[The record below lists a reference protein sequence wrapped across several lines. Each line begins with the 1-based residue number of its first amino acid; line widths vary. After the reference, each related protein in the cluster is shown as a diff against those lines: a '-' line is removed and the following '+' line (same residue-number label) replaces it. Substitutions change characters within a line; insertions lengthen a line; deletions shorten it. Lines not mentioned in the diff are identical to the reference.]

1 MHPLDRS
8 SHAPDVPRDDRR
20 AVAHALALL
29 GAAGLG
35 VPSGEAH
42 SRSTASRVDG
52 TRTDTTW
59 SDVNPRGVTLG
70 DITLLAH
77 QRSAVARLQRTLPRY
92 GGALLADDVG
102 LGKTYVALAIARN
115 YGSVSV
121 IAPAALRGTW
131 REAIARA
138 GTEVAHVRLHSLQA
152 FSRRAPAPAT
162 DSPDA
167 RRPLAR
173 LVIIDEAHHLRNPAT
188 RRYAAVADWCRG
200 AHVLLLSA
208 TPVHNHER
216 DLDHLLALFLGRA
229 VHGLDAADRLR
240 LVVRRRVEDADLDV
254 PAPRV
259 HVLPSRR
266 IPDVPDVTRAIV
278 ALPAPLPTR
287 DGQAASALIA
297 LGLLRAWCSSAG
309 ACAALVQRRRL
320 RTEALANAF
329 AEGRWPT
336 RRELRSWSVGDD
348 AVQLG
353 FSALLVADAVAPAHA
368 TEPRAHPRS
377 WRGSLTDA
385 RSALRRHADA
395 LDRLWR
401 RVREV
406 AESSDRAR
414 VDAVRAVRTEWRGH
428 TVLAFTQF
436 AGTVH
441 ALGRLMRWDDGVAT
455 LTARGGRVAGGP
467 LSRAELLA
475 RVAPH
480 AHGRAEPPPHERIRL
495 LVTTDLLAEGVNLQD
510 ASVVIHLDQ
519 PWTPA
524 ALAQR
529 EGRVARLG
537 SRHRD
542 VYVCTIEPPGGAAD
556 MLAIAERLRRKARAA
571 DRSLRPE
578 AAHDR
583 AAMAPTGPPGL
594 STLLHAWCL
603 ATEVADE
610 ARPVARASSAPHG
623 GATPPAPSATLV
635 LRGARSC
642 IAQPTRAGWLAALT
656 HGDDTRLYGGWCRG
670 PSLRTVATRD
680 PRVLQALVLAAEDAR
695 TQCPA
700 TFVDDAPAAAHD
712 DRPGDT
718 HHTQEDDAT
727 PIATRVRNAV
737 HRALRRT
744 LSQWQAHALVSTL
757 DGATVRAQRA
767 LRTLLAAATLS
778 ERVALSADVRR
789 AAERLPARRGI
800 GDERALDE
808 LLRRVGRPDPRAWLA
823 ELHALLELGSARP
836 VEPAGPTV
844 ARSDRAPDGLV
855 ALLILLP

>member
-1 MHPLDRS
+1 MHPPERAFHTQD
-8 SHAPDVPRDDRR
+8 APRDAQR
-20 AVAHALALL
+20 AIAHVLALL

-35 VPSGEAH
+35 VPLVEA
-42 SRSTASRVDG
+42 RAPASSARVDG
-52 TRTDTTW
+52 TRVDATW
-59 SDVNPRGVTLG
+59 PGANPPRSTLG
-70 DITLLAH
+70 DITLLTH

-102 LGKTYVALAIARN
+102 LGKTYVALAVARD
-115 YGSVSV
+115 YTAVSV

-131 REAIARA
+131 RAAIARA
-138 GTEVAHVRLHSLQA
+138 SAEVAHVRLHSLQA
-152 FSRRAPAPAT
+152 FSRRAPARAT
-162 DSPDA
+162 DAPDVPRA
-167 RRPLAR
+167 AAR

-188 RRYAAVADWCRG
+188 RRYAVVADWCRG

-266 IPDVPDVTRAIV
+266 IPDVPDVTTAIV

-287 DGQAASALIA
+287 DGRAASALIA

-320 RTEALANAF
+320 RAEALADAL

-336 RRELRSWSVGDD
+336 RRELQSWSVGDD

-353 FSALLVADAVAPAHA
+353 FSALLVADTVGPAHA
-368 TEPRAHPRS
+368 TEPLAHARS
-377 WRGSLTDA
+377 WRGSLSDA
-385 RSALRRHADA
+385 RRALHRHAEA
-395 LDRLWR
+395 LERLWR

-406 AESSDRAR
+406 AETSDRAR
-414 VDAVRAVRTEWRGH
+414 VDAVRAVRAEWRGH
-428 TVLAFTQF
+428 TALAFTQF

-495 LVTTDLLAEGVNLQD
+495 LITTDLLAEGVNLQD

-542 VYVCTIEPPGGAAD
+542 VYVCTIEPPGGAAG
-556 MLAIAERLRRKARAA
+556 MLAIADRLRRKARAA

-578 AAHDR
+578 AAPHR
-583 AAMAPTGPPGL
+583 TEPAPSGSPAL
-594 STLLHAWCL
+594 STRLHAWCL

-610 ARPVARASSAPHG
+610 ARSVARA
-623 GATPPAPSATLV
+623 TPPPRDAAPPSASSTTLV
-635 LRGARSC
+635 LRGTR
-642 IAQPTRAGWLAALT
+642 PFTTPPVRAGWLAALAR
-656 HGDDTRLYGGWCRG
+656 GDDTRLYGGWCRG
-670 PSLRTVATRD
+670 PSLRTVASRD
-680 PRVLQALVLAAEDAR
+680 PRVLQALVLAVEDAR
-695 TQCPA
+695 TRCPP
-700 TFVDDAPAAAHD
+700 TFVHDAPAAGVD
-712 DRPGDT
+712 DRPGVT
-718 HHTQEDDAT
+718 HPAVADDAA
-727 PIATRVRNAV
+727 PSAARVCDTV

-744 LSQWQAHALVSTL
+744 LSQWQAHALVTTL

-767 LRTLLAAATLS
+767 LRGLLATATLS
-778 ERVALSADVRR
+778 ERVALTADVRR
-789 AAERLPARRGI
+789 AAERLPALRGI

-808 LLRRVGRPDPRAWLA
+808 LLRHVGRPDPRAWLA
-823 ELHALLELGSARP
+823 ELHALLAHGGAQS
-836 VEPAGPTV
+836 VEPPAPTV
-844 ARSDRAPDGLV
+844 VRAECMPHGLL
-855 ALLILLP
+855 ALLIVLP